1 MICKYCKMEVPE
13 GYRYCP
19 NCGLLLDLG
28 KQFTVPERKYT
39 IPKYEY
45 QPKKAEAEAA
55 APETTQQFLQPQHE
69 ESTEEAEARLEL
81 ELRKALERDAR
92 ALAAAEKKPTEA
104 VEFSDEDYAQVEQDD
119 SPDAIVLEE
128 KQPAEA
134 LVESV
139 TLEAT
144 EAEPVQ
150 AAEGNEEKTAE
161 TEAVAETSLTAE
173 AVEEQTTSETSADV
187 EQKPEDA
194 EAETAAVTAEAIE
207 SEAESAVAETE
218 ASAQMETSV
227 DAPEASEE
235 VDPSEKDAG
244 DAVAERD
251 AAEMDQE
258 AGEPETAVAY
268 DETEAAEDAGESE
281 AMTETAESPVTV
293 EDSESEEAV
302 TEEGVAEESKAE
314 EKAEAAEVTEA
325 ESATEQ
331 DEASA
336 AVQKAADG
344 DTEEIEVSTAEAEHR
359 SDLEERI
366 AALLPDDGLD
376 STKVDEQ
383 GNPAF
388 VWDENISFMEAVS
401 EKSVGDF
408 AVEED
413 ERAEAAL
420 TEEAEAKVPDESDA
434 EDAEATAV
442 AETQTAAPMPEMTE
456 PTESEAGAEANAAEI
471 VSEPMPEAE
480 TVADAAAAAE
490 TVPEF
495 DEVAAKETGVVD
507 AAEMTEADTE
517 PAASEDASET
527 AEAAS
532 TDEAEAKVLDE
543 SDAEEPEASSEAE
556 PETEPA
562 EAEIKEPHLVDI
574 AEAETRHGE
583 KHGRRKK
590 RFLIPLAVCA
600 VAAGAIVVYLNLPAQ
615 RTSRALNKGRSY
627 VESNNFTAAV
637 PVLEKLLQSQP
648 DSLEVHLLLSEA
660 YANTDRHAQAVALL
674 EEAKAAYPDN
684 AELLEKLAELNPTVS
699 VSVPSGSYSDP
710 QSIALS
716 NEKGYE
722 IRYQLNDEAEQTYE
736 DEILLSTN
744 GAFTLSAYAVAADGA
759 KGESVSMNYTI
770 QLDPDKYPLDQFV
783 DTADGR
789 QYIDADG
796 AVQTGWM
803 TKDGKTY
810 YFDEKGYMLTGLQTI
825 EDSTYF
831 FDADGV
837 LSTGW
842 QQQDGKYYFFD
853 EKGQMLTSTW
863 IDNQYYVGADGAML
877 TDTTTPDGVYVN
889 ARGQKGF
896 DAAAEFANY
905 PNSIVQ
911 AHISTKVD
919 KGDYYEVSASVYH
932 QKTDNK
938 PTGESYDITL
948 KVLKHAKVHYLDN
961 NLPDI
966 IASDAFSFL
975 KEIGMQKIQQDND
988 GYVTEF
994 SFALGEKRS

>member
-28 KQFTVPERKYT
+28 KQFTAPERKYT

-150 AAEGNEEKTAE
+150 EAEGSGEQTAE
-161 TEAVAETSLTAE
+161 TEAVAEA
-173 AVEEQTTSETSADV
+173 SADV
-187 EQKPEDA
+187 EQKPEDV
-194 EAETAAVTAEAIE
+194 EAETAAETAEVTEPEAK
-207 SEAESAVAETE
+207 AESDAVENVPESAAETE
-218 ASAQMETSV
+218 QTMAEESAGAEQKPEGAEAETVEENTAVAGEQNAVPEVETAV
-227 DAPEASEE
+227 DAAEA
-235 VDPSEKDAG
+235 SEKDA
-244 DAVAERD
+244 VD
-251 AAEMDQE
+251 AATEKDVVSETQQE
-258 AGEPETAVAY
+258 AAEPETEPVQEASA
-268 DETEAAEDAGESE
+268 DTEQKPESAEAETVAEDAAVIDEQNVVPE
-281 AMTETAESPVTV
+281 AEK
-293 EDSESEEAV
+293 AV
-302 TEEGVAEESKAE
+302 TEEGAAEESKAE
-314 EKAEAAEVTEA
+314 EKAGVTEVTET

-331 DEASA
+331 DEASV

-344 DTEEIEVSTAEAEHR
+344 DTEEIKASTAEAEHR

-413 ERAEAAL
+413 ERAEAAQSA
-420 TEEAEAKVPDESDA
+420 AEQP
-434 EDAEATAV
+434 ATASASDDV
-442 AETQTAAPMPEMTE
+442 
-456 PTESEAGAEANAAEI
+456 AAE
-471 VSEPMPEAE
+471 
-480 TVADAAAAAE
+480 
-490 TVPEF
+490 
-495 DEVAAKETGVVD
+495 ETGAVD
-507 AAEMTEADTE
+507 AAEMTEIDTESAAPEDDFETADT
-517 PAASEDASET
+517 ALID
-527 AEAAS
+527 
-532 TDEAEAKVLDE
+532 DAEAKV
-543 SDAEEPEASSEAE
+543 SDEPEAEKATAASAEAV
-556 PETEPA
+556 ETEAPESYPADSA
-562 EAEIKEPHLVDI
+562 EAEIKEPYLVDI
-574 AEAETRHGE
+574 AEAEIRHGE
-583 KHGRRKK
+583 KRGRGKK

-615 RTSRALNKGRSY
+615 RTSRALHKGRSY

-699 VSVPSGSYSDP
+699 VSVPSGTYSDP

-744 GAFTLSAYAVAADGA
+744 GDFTLSAYAVASDGA

-770 QLDPDKYPLDQFV
+770 HLDPDKYPLDQFV

-803 TKDGKTY
+803 TRDGKTY

-896 DAAAEFANY
+896 DAASEFANY

>member
-28 KQFTVPERKYT
+28 KQFTAPERKYT

-150 AAEGNEEKTAE
+150 EAEGSGEQTAE
-161 TEAVAETSLTAE
+161 TEAVAEA
-173 AVEEQTTSETSADV
+173 SADV
-187 EQKPEDA
+187 EQKPEDV
-194 EAETAAVTAEAIE
+194 EAETAAETAEVTEPEAK
-207 SEAESAVAETE
+207 AESDAVENVPESAATTEQAMAEVSAGAEQEPEGAEENTAVAGEQNAVPEVET
-218 ASAQMETSV
+218 AV
-227 DAPEASEE
+227 DAAEA
-235 VDPSEKDAG
+235 SEKDA
-244 DAVAERD
+244 VD
-251 AAEMDQE
+251 AATEKDVVSETQQE
-258 AGEPETAVAY
+258 AAEPETEPVQEASA
-268 DETEAAEDAGESE
+268 DTEQKPESAEAETVAEDAAVIDEQNVVPE
-281 AMTETAESPVTV
+281 AEK
-293 EDSESEEAV
+293 AV
-302 TEEGVAEESKAE
+302 TEEGAAEESKAE
-314 EKAEAAEVTEA
+314 EKAEVTEVTET

-331 DEASA
+331 DEASV

-344 DTEEIEVSTAEAEHR
+344 DTEEIKASTAEAEHR

-413 ERAEAAL
+413 ERAEAAQSA
-420 TEEAEAKVPDESDA
+420 AEQP
-434 EDAEATAV
+434 ATASASDDV
-442 AETQTAAPMPEMTE
+442 
-456 PTESEAGAEANAAEI
+456 AAE
-471 VSEPMPEAE
+471 
-480 TVADAAAAAE
+480 
-490 TVPEF
+490 
-495 DEVAAKETGVVD
+495 ETGAVD
-507 AAEMTEADTE
+507 AAEMTEIDTESAAPEDDFETADT
-517 PAASEDASET
+517 ALID
-527 AEAAS
+527 
-532 TDEAEAKVLDE
+532 DAEAKV
-543 SDAEEPEASSEAE
+543 SDEPEAEKATAASAEAV
-556 PETEPA
+556 ETEAPESYPADSA
-562 EAEIKEPHLVDI
+562 EAEIKEPYLVDI
-574 AEAETRHGE
+574 AEAEIRHGE
-583 KHGRRKK
+583 RRGRGKK

-615 RTSRALNKGRSY
+615 RTSRALHKGRSY

-674 EEAKAAYPDN
+674 EEAKAVYPDN

-699 VSVPSGSYSDP
+699 VSVPSGTYSDP

-744 GAFTLSAYAVAADGA
+744 GDFTLSAYAVASDGA

-770 QLDPDKYPLDQFV
+770 HLDPDKYPLDQFV

-803 TKDGKTY
+803 TRDGKTY

-896 DAAAEFANY
+896 DAASEFANY